1 MTLNYWRIRHNA
13 GGLGTVWLGDSQL
26 TIVFRGCRRSRPFE
40 TGASRRLLPRPP
52 APHWSFAMNQDEI
65 EQVRKLLKVW
75 PKLSRRERD
84 GILVLA
90 GVITL
95 PRDPHGSHRTPRG
108 ATPEWLPVALNILKD
123 STGQLSDREISKKL
137 GISNSSLSR
146 NETYRRAKRTYATET
161 RKIVRVG
168 RNVGKSKIQEE

>member
-1 MTLNYWRIRHNA
+1 
-13 GGLGTVWLGDSQL
+13 
-26 TIVFRGCRRSRPFE
+26 
-40 TGASRRLLPRPP
+40 
-52 APHWSFAMNQDEI
+52 MNQDEI
-65 EQVRKLLKVW
+65 EQVRKLLNVW

-108 ATPEWLPVALNILKD
+108 ATPEWLPVALNLLKD
-123 STGQLSDREISKKL
+123 STGQLSDREISKRL
-137 GISNSSLSR
+137 CISHSTLVR
-146 NETYRRAKRTYATET
+146 NEIYRNARDVFLQET

-168 RNVGKSKIQEE
+168 RKVGKLRLPND